1 MNRWTEEQKQ
11 AIETTGKNI
20 LVSAAA
26 GSGKTTVLVERIKN
40 LVINKKVGIDR
51 FLITTFTKAAAAE
64 MKERLEKA
72 IRNELKDPKADKYL
86 LLKQLQQLPEANI
99 STFHSFAIEIIRQ
112 YFYLTDLEPGFGIAD
127 DIQTA
132 IMKKKAMDSVFSRR
146 YEERTDEFRAFILK
160 YGSASGDD
168 ALKDNILEIYKTL
181 VSIPDYRGWMHAKAD
196 KLKGAS
202 PMMELGG
209 FHILSAMTADRLL
222 KAVRK
227 YEQAASAAENMRLAK
242 VYEAASEDA
251 EIVRQLAV
259 YADRLS
265 EKSDDEI
272 RDTILGLSEK
282 ISSTELNRLP
292 YAADKADEDV
302 KKAITQM
309 RTAGK
314 KYLKEAVDIISKR
327 DFKDIDKE
335 LKDIYSDT
343 KYLIGI
349 IEEFTDAFREVKAE
363 EKVID
368 FDDVMHYALSVLEH
382 DEAAAELREKFLYI
396 FIDEYQDSNYLQE
409 EIISRITRGDN
420 LFMVGDVKQ
429 CIYKFRLAEPEL
441 FRERARR
448 YACGEEGDR
457 SILLNLNSNFRSK
470 INVTEP
476 VNDLFRQVMEG
487 YDKGAELRSKAPEE
501 YPGFPARIHIINK
514 EEFDENSPAKNDA
527 EGAVIADIIRERL
540 GSMVYDTKL
549 GRTRPLRFRDF
560 AVITRNNREVEDL
573 ERYLVNEGIAAYGE
587 GSGRYFETVEVQVF
601 LNLLR
606 VVDNMRQDVPLIS
619 VMRSVVFGFTTAEL
633 VDIRI
638 SGRDGSFYSAVVR
651 YAENGQ
657 DGRLR
662 SKLSSMIEKI
672 DLWKEISRTVPLDEL
687 MKILL
692 YDTGYYDYCSGLPVG
707 IQRISNLRL
716 IAEKAAKFENIS
728 HGGLFGFLKYIES
741 MKDAGESDAEA
752 KVVSENEDVVRVM
765 SVHKSKGLEFSVVI
779 FANAAKKTSAGGS
792 RYAISIHRDFGI
804 GLPTV
809 NREGHW
815 HRKTFLQKS
824 IDYVKEREKIEEE
837 IRILYVALT
846 RAKDGFEIVGT
857 IKKEENIPD
866 TISTETFLDMM
877 YVPLSER
884 EETEIVVYSNP
895 MELEKSN
902 NERMRTADELF
913 EEAREMYIQNQ
924 GITDSR
930 ISARLAFE
938 YPYGEEKNIKSKY
951 SVSELNRRGRDIEI
965 PIADFEPD
973 VNKRTLSAAEKG
985 IVMHLLM
992 EKLDFGDAIHIGTEY
1007 IQETADRLLADGT
1020 INTLEYDSI
1029 SVESAWK
1036 FFCGDVGKRAAA
1048 ACSTGQMSKEQE
1060 FILSKEMDGVS
1071 TVVQGVIDCFFEE
1084 NGELILIDYKN
1095 SYVGQ
1100 GRSASEIAQ
1109 DYKNQI
1115 FLYKE
1120 ALEGATGKR
1129 VRESYI
1135 FLFDTGEFVRI

>member
-1 MNRWTEEQKQ
+1 MDRWTEEQKQ

-40 LVINKKVGIDR
+40 LVINKQVGIDR

-72 IRNELKDPKADKYL
+72 IRDEMSDPKADKAML
-86 LLKQLQQLPEANI
+86 MKQLQQLPGANI
-99 STFHSFAIEIIRQ
+99 STFHSFAIEVIRQ

-127 DIQTA
+127 EIQTA
-132 IMKKKAMDSVFSRR
+132 IMKKKAVDSVFSRR
-146 YEERTDEFRAFILK
+146 YEEGTDEFRAFILK

-168 ALKDNILEIYKTL
+168 VLKNNILDIYRTL
-181 VSIPDYRGWMHAKAD
+181 VSIPGYRGWMHAKAD

-209 FHILSAMTADRLL
+209 LHILSAMTADRLF
-222 KAVRK
+222 KAARK
-227 YEQAASAAENMRLAK
+227 YEQAASAAGNMHLTK
-242 VYEAASEDA
+242 VYEAASEDV

-259 YADRLS
+259 DADDLS
-265 EKSDDEI
+265 EKSEDEI
-272 RDTILGLSEK
+272 RDTILSFSEK
-282 ISSTELNRLP
+282 ISSAELNRMP
-292 YAADKADEDV
+292 YAADKADEST

-314 KYLKEAVDIISKR
+314 KHLKDAVDIISKR
-327 DFKDIDKE
+327 DFRDIDRE
-335 LKDIYSDT
+335 LNDIYSDT

-349 IEEFTDAFREVKAE
+349 IEEFTDEFREVKAG

-382 DEAAAELREKFLYI
+382 EEAAAELREKFLYI

-441 FRERARR
+441 FRDRARR
-448 YACGEEGDR
+448 YARGEEGNR
-457 SILLNLNSNFRSK
+457 SVLLNLNSNFRSK
-470 INVTEP
+470 VNVTEP
-476 VNDLFRQVMEG
+476 VNDLFRRVMAG
-487 YDKGAELRSKAPEE
+487 YDKEAELRSRAPEE
-501 YPGFPARIHIINK
+501 HPGFPARMHIINK
-514 EEFDENSPAKNDA
+514 ENFDENSPAKNDA

-549 GRTRPLRFRDF
+549 GSMRPLRLRDF

-573 ERYLVNEGIAAYGE
+573 ERYLINEGIAAYGE

-638 SGRDGSFYSAVVR
+638 SGRDGSFYSAVVG

-657 DGRLR
+657 DSRLR
-662 SKLSSMIEKI
+662 GKIRNMIEKI
-672 DLWKEISRTVPLDEL
+672 DLWKEISRTVPLEEL

-716 IAEKAAKFENIS
+716 IAEKAAKFESIS

-741 MKDAGESDAEA
+741 MNDIGESDAEA

-779 FANAAKKTSAGGS
+779 FANAAKKTSASGS

-804 GLPTV
+804 GLPSV
-809 NREGHW
+809 NREERW

-846 RAKDGFEIVGT
+846 RAKDGLEIVGT
-857 IKKEENIPD
+857 IKKGENIPD
-866 TISTETFLDMM
+866 SISTETFLDMI
-877 YVPLSER
+877 YVPFAVRKEIKTVIYSDPAALER
-884 EETEIVVYSNP
+884 SDGKRIH
-895 MELEKSN
+895 
-902 NERMRTADELF
+902 TAEELF
-913 EEAREMYIQNQ
+913 AKAAEAYEHS
-924 GITDSR
+924 GGAAADR
-930 ISARLAFE
+930 IAARLAFE
-938 YPYGEEKNIKSKY
+938 YPYREERNIKSKY
-951 SVSELNRRGRDIEI
+951 SVSELNRGGEPAEI

-973 VNKRTLSAAEKG
+973 VEKHVLSAAERG

-992 EKLDFGDAIHIGTEY
+992 EKLDFDEAVSGGAEY
-1007 IQETADRLLADGT
+1007 VQETADRLLADGT
-1020 INTLEYDSI
+1020 VNALEYDSI
-1029 SVESAWK
+1029 SVDSAWR
-1036 FFCGDVGKRAAA
+1036 FFCDDVGKRAAA
-1048 ACSTGQMSKEQE
+1048 ACRAGQMSKEQE
-1060 FILSKEMDGVS
+1060 FILTKEIDGVP

-1095 SYVGQ
+1095 SYVGR
-1100 GRSASEIAQ
+1100 GRSASEAAENYRGQIA
-1109 DYKNQI
+1109 
-1115 FLYKE
+1115 LYKE

-1129 VRESYI
+1129 VKEAYI
-1135 FLFDTGEFVRI
+1135 FLFGTGGFVRI